1 MPRGRKAIMDAG
13 AYGHVMSS
21 NYNSR
26 GRAPEIMVDG
36 EQAYLVRARESIT
49 DMISTENCLPD

>member
-1 MPRGRKAIMDAG
+1 
-13 AYGHVMSS
+13 MSS

-36 EQAYLVRARESIT
+36 EQAHLVRARESIA
-49 DMISTENCLPD
+49 DIIGSESCLPR